1 VSVAVRREDGRVTIE
16 RADDGAGGADTANG
30 SGLRGPADRVAAV
43 DGTLT
48 LESPAGRGT
57 QLRAEIPV
65 V

>member
-1 VSVAVRREDGRVTIE
+1 
-16 RADDGAGGADTANG
+16 
-30 SGLRGPADRVAAV
+30 L

-65 V
+65 A